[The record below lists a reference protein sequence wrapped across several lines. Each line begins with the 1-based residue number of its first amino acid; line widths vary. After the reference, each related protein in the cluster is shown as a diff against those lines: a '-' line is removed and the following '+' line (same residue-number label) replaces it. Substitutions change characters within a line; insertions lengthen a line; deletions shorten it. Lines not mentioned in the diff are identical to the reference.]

1 MKGLNNV
8 ENKSSGESED
18 QQGKDARWGRQMDI
32 FLFETI
38 REMQK
43 AGQLDL
49 QRVLNME
56 ISFQGTD
63 FPEVNALVEKF
74 EWKGLRKHLVKRIQ
88 HLCKREMSVREIKL
102 FKKLVKRDYKNHQVN
117 FEKLLYHF
125 PGKTQ
130 KMLEDIYS
138 ELKF

>member
-56 ISFQGTD
+56 ISFQGTN
-63 FPEVNALVEKF
+63 FPEVIALVEKF
-74 EWKGLRKHLVKRIQ
+74 GWKGLRKHLVKRIQ

-102 FKKLVKRDYKNHQVN
+102 FKKLVKRDYKNKKVN
-117 FEKLLYHF
+117 FDKLLYHF